1 MDLIFWLLLGTA
13 LLAVAAILVK
23 LITSQWLK
31 ERLRDYLSD
40 RNVDSAL
47 VIKRSAVEAML
58 VEATKNAPR
67 AKLKDLESALKDL
80 ENVDLILCSQDK
92 DGEIRKLELYIYNF
106 PSDHNSHYYSL
117 FGRTWKYM
125 RGI

>member
-13 LLAVAAILVK
+13 LLPVAAILVK

-92 DGEIRKLELYIYNF
+92 DGEIRKLEKIKGEQGIEEPLDLYLDENDGLLIF
-106 PSDHNSHYYSL
+106 
-117 FGRTWKYM
+117 T
-125 RGI
+125 

>member
-67 AKLKDLESALKDL
+67 AKLKDLKSALKDL

-92 DGEIRKLELYIYNF
+92 DGEIRKLEKIKGEQGIEEPLDLYLDENDGLLIF
-106 PSDHNSHYYSL
+106 
-117 FGRTWKYM
+117 T
-125 RGI
+125 

>member
-92 DGEIRKLELYIYNF
+92 DGEIRKLEKIKGEQGIEEPLDLYLDENDGLLIF
-106 PSDHNSHYYSL
+106 
-117 FGRTWKYM
+117 T
-125 RGI
+125 

>member
-67 AKLKDLESALKDL
+67 AKLKDLKSARKDL

-92 DGEIRKLELYIYNF
+92 DGEIRKLEKIK
-106 PSDHNSHYYSL
+106 
-117 FGRTWKYM
+117 GEQ
-125 RGI
+125 GIEEPLDLCLDENDGLLIFT